1 MTIKTKPFNIAE
13 YLENT
18 EDIREFL
25 RESLETGD
33 TSDFIHALNTATK
46 AKGLTAIAEAAGL
59 SRQVLRRALA
69 PGAQPKFKTIR
80 KVVEALGC
88 KLTVA

>member
-1 MTIKTKPFNIAE
+1 MKLFDISE
-13 YLENT
+13 QLETT

-33 TSDFIHALNTATK
+33 TSDFIHALGIAVR
-46 AKGLTAIAEAAGL
+46 ARGLTAIAKTAGL
-59 SRQVLRRALA
+59 SRQALRRVLA